1 MQFSISMIIISLLL
15 HLKASGT
22 RKGRDFQV
30 GGWGMGSAGGSAG
43 EEVAKIDL
51 FPPSGG
57 AAWMSPQI
65 LSTPIVR
72 RRDVILRKRWRV

>member
-30 GGWGMGSAGGSAG
+30 GGGYRVLRAEAR
-43 EEVAKIDL
+43 AK
-51 FPPSGG
+51 
-57 AAWMSPQI
+57 
-65 LSTPIVR
+65 R
-72 RRDVILRKRWRV
+72 